1 MIIPP
6 RPFQCLHL
14 LTLVLSLFTA
24 SMAYSQLPGA
34 RSVTL
39 GSDVFIGGNFLELGI
54 NSGGSFG
61 SKGGVQPAG
70 FIGTTNRQDIGM
82 STDLDGFG
90 VGTAESFDYF
100 LPGTPYVAWAAGY
113 KIAGVVTSGINNR
126 SSTDDI
132 RPVSVVNVSAGT
144 NLSVI
149 TTGVLGGRLQIV
161 QRISFGATQKF
172 FKMEIGL
179 TNVGS
184 VPLDSVRYMW
194 DVDPDNTVDINGGYP
209 TVNTITNTFAA
220 GDRKAV
226 VQARS
231 TLSSTV
237 SDLVLYSVDP
247 RAVAFR
253 GGNFPP
259 PANTIYNSNRWDIPL
274 PKGSTVTEDRTIA
287 MTADVG
293 TLAPGRGTTFIFY
306 IGLGADVLTD
316 IAAVVLPP
324 PPSLTPTIIDPPQSF
339 RVLPGTNVT
348 FTVGL
353 STNTN
358 APGPFTYQWRRFGF
372 NIPGANTSTLTLTNV
387 QTADDGSYT
396 VLVGNIHGTVTSAP
410 GTLEVLRPPVITLQP
425 VDTNGLAG
433 DSVSFAVEAEGSV
446 PFTYQWQLNGTNV
459 GGAATNTL
467 TLDAISVRAA
477 GLYSVILS
485 NLAGVA
491 ISSNAMLVVH
501 SAPIIISPPET
512 RVVNAA
518 ATVNFSVIALGDT
531 PFTYQWLLN
540 GTNIP
545 GATGMS
551 FSIGAVTPSH
561 EGLYSVVVSN
571 SLGSATS
578 SAARLTV
585 LPLSVVV
592 PWAATGGGGGSD
604 VGNAIAV
611 DAAGN
616 SYVAGYFNGTATFGT
631 NTLVSAGNT
640 DIFITKQNSS
650 GQFLWAR
657 RAGGPGFDVAKGI
670 AVDALG
676 NCYVTGAYEG
686 EAAFGGGTTLT
697 NTSPTSYADVFLAQ
711 YDSAG
716 TLAWVRSAGVEFA
729 HDEGTAVAVDSAGNV
744 LVTGRSVL
752 DTFAGVPVANV
763 GRIFVAKYTSTGAE
777 VWAQKAGSYSGGIL
791 DTGTGIAT
799 DNAGNVFVGG
809 VFHSPVATF
818 GIGMFTSYGNADM
831 FLAKFD
837 ATGTLQWA
845 RQAGGAGEDTAGG
858 VAVAADGS
866 AYLVGAVAGNASFS
880 GTNVTSVAGAA
891 SDGFV
896 AKYAG
901 DGRVTW
907 VRRFGGGGLSAARAV
922 AVDAAGTVHVTG
934 YFSGGVTFGTNTL
947 KGISG
952 SYDAFLARLDA
963 GGVFAFVQQAGGADL
978 SGDFGLGVGVDAVG
992 NSVITGYFSGTSTVG
1007 GNSLPSRGAEDVLV
1021 TRFNQFTGGGVP
1033 QVGFQPLSGRL
1044 RMRWPLAASGYI
1056 LQSTTN
1062 LLNPV
1067 WIDEPNALTLNGS
1080 DLETEVPVGNQVRF
1094 FRLRKP

>member
-1 MIIPP
+1 MNRP
-6 RPFQCLHL
+6 RFCPRLPL
-14 LTLVLSLFTA
+14 LALVLSLFTSSLA
-24 SMAYSQLPGA
+24 LAQLPGA
-34 RSVTL
+34 RSVTV

-61 SKGGVQPAG
+61 TKGGIQPVG
-70 FIGTTNRQDIGM
+70 FFGTTNRQDIGM

-90 VGTAESFDYF
+90 VGTNESFDYF

-113 KIAGVVTSGINNR
+113 KIAGVATSAINSRN
-126 SSTDDI
+126 SIDQIS
-132 RPVSVVNVSAGT
+132 PVSVVNLSAGT
-144 NLSVI
+144 NLTVV
-149 TTGVLGGRLQIV
+149 TTGVLASRLQIV

-179 TNVGS
+179 TNVGA

-194 DVDPDNTVDINGGYP
+194 DVDPDNTVDINGSYR
-209 TVNTITNTFAA
+209 TINTISNTFAA

-231 TLSSTV
+231 TGSATV

-247 RAVAFR
+247 RAVAFH
-253 GGNFPP
+253 GGSL
-259 PANTIYNSNRWDIPL
+259 AVTAGTIYNASRWDTPMA
-274 PKGSTVTEDRTIA
+274 KGTTATEDRSIA

-324 PPSLTPTIIDPPQSF
+324 APVLTPTIIDPPQSF

-353 STNTN
+353 STNTS

-372 NIPGANTSTLTLTNV
+372 NIPGANSSSLTLTNV

-396 VLVGNIHGTVTSAP
+396 VRVGNIHGIVTSPP

-425 VDTNGLAG
+425 LDTNGLAG
-433 DSVSFAVEAEGSV
+433 DSVSFAVEATGSE
-446 PFTYQWQLNGTNV
+446 PLAYQWQLNGTNV
-459 GGAATNTL
+459 NGAVTNAL
-467 TLDAISVRAA
+467 NLDAITVRAG
-477 GLYSVILS
+477 GLYSVIIS
-485 NLAGVA
+485 NLAGVV
-491 ISSNAMLVVH
+491 ISSNATLVVH
-501 SAPIIISPPET
+501 STPIIITPPES
-512 RVVNAA
+512 RVANAA
-518 ATVNFSVIALGDT
+518 TPVTFSVFALGDA

-540 GTNIP
+540 GTNLA

-551 FSIGAVTPSH
+551 LTIGAATPSH
-561 EGLYSVVVSN
+561 EGLYSVVVRN

-592 PWAATGGGGGSD
+592 PWVAASGGGGSD

-616 SYVAGYFNGTATFGT
+616 SYVAGYFSGTATFGT

-640 DIFITKQNSS
+640 DIFITKHNSS
-650 GQFLWAR
+650 GQLLWAR
-657 RAGGPGFDVAKGI
+657 RAGGPGYDTAKGI

-686 EAAFGGGTTLT
+686 EASFSGGTSLT

-716 TLAWVRSAGVEFA
+716 ALGWVRSAGVEFA
-729 HDEGTAVAVDSAGNV
+729 NDEGTAVAVDNAGNV

-752 DTFAGVPVANV
+752 DTFAGVPVANP

-777 VWAQKAGSYSGGIL
+777 VWAHKAGSYSGGIL

-818 GIGMFTSYGNADM
+818 GIGTFTNYGAADM
-831 FLAKFD
+831 FIAKFD
-837 ATGTLQWA
+837 AAGTLQWA
-845 RQAGGAGEDTAGG
+845 RQAGGAGEDTASG

-866 AYLVGAVAGNASFS
+866 AYLVGAVAGNANFS

-907 VRRFGGGGLSAARAV
+907 VRQFGGRGLSAARAV

-947 KGISG
+947 RGISG
-952 SYDAFLARLDA
+952 SYDAFLARMDA
-963 GGVFAFVQQAGGADL
+963 GGVFAFAQQAGGADL
-978 SGDFGLGVGVDAVG
+978 SGDFGLGVGVDGAG
-992 NSVITGYFSGTSTVG
+992 NSVITGYFSGTSNVG

-1033 QVGFQPLSGRL
+1033 QVGFQPVAGRL
-1044 RMRWPLAASGYI
+1044 RMRWPLAASSYI

-1067 WIDEPNALTLNGS
+1067 WVDEPNALTLSGS